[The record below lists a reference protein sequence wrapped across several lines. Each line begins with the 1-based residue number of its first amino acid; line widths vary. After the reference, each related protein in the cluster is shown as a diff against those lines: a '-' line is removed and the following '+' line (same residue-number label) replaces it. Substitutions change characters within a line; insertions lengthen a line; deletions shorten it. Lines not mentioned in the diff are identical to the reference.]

1 MVSSISFKC
10 LVQVFVTIRLLLRAA
25 SFFLVTVKRLVRG
38 EVSTIK
44 EEDIE
49 VFCVLVFSRMLET
62 VTV

>member
-1 MVSSISFKC
+1 MFSSGFCNNKIVTAGC
-10 LVQVFVTIRLLLRAA
+10 FV
-25 SFFLVTVKRLVRG
+25 FLVTVKRLVRG

-49 VFCVLVFSRMLET
+49 VFCVLVFARMLET